1 MHNICSNELSQKEY
15 DLFKGLVFNQTGISL
30 GEKKKELVKSRLGKR
45 LRATG
50 IATFKTYY
58 DYVTSAASG
67 SGEELVKLIDAIS
80 TNKTSFFRENDHFI
94 YLRETVIPAIL
105 EACKKSGKKKIRV
118 WSAGCSSG
126 EEPYTMAIVFHENIK
141 NISAWDLKILGTDIS
156 TKVLAKARA
165 GVYRMETIQDVPLA
179 QRRAHFQVG
188 SGTMAGECKVKQ
200 HLRDLVVFRRL
211 NLMMPTFPFK
221 GLFDFIFCR
230 NVIIYFNKK
239 TQAELMAKYH
249 RYLKPGGYLFLGH
262 SEGLS
267 GNNGAFKYIKPALY
281 QKV

>member
-1 MHNICSNELSQKEY
+1 MLDAGINLLSQNEY
-15 DLFKGLVFNQTGISL
+15 ELFKSLVFEQTGISL

-45 LRATG
+45 LRVTG
-50 IATFKTYY
+50 IPTFKDYY
-58 DYVTSAASG
+58 DYVTSAVSG

-80 TNKTSFFRENDHFI
+80 TNKTSFFRENEHFI
-94 YLRETVIPAIL
+94 FLKETVIPEIL
-105 EACKKSGKKKIRV
+105 DNSKKLGKKKIRV

-141 NISAWDLKILGTDIS
+141 NIAVWDLKILATDIS
-156 TKVLAKARA
+156 TRMLENASA

-179 QRRAHFQVG
+179 LRRAHFQSG
-188 SGTMAGECKVKQ
+188 SATMTGLCKVKK
-200 HLRDLVVFRRL
+200 HLRDLITFRRL
-211 NLMMPTFPFK
+211 NLMMPAYPFK

-239 TQAELMAKYH
+239 TQEELIMKYS

-267 GNNGAFKYIKPALY
+267 GNSSGFKYIKPAVY